1 MNCINCG
8 LEVTGRFCSQCGQG
22 NPPRRITF
30 SHLFEDF
37 QASMFGFDG
46 MLLRTV
52 KDLTIHP
59 GKVAKGFIEGNRV
72 LYYKPVSYF
81 LLVITVMLLISSLLG
96 IDYIDYLKASTA
108 NSVDENPDVANFQK
122 TIINKALDPISENL
136 RLFTFLYIPVQAF
149 FSRYLFFRKSGY
161 SFVEHCVL
169 PFYMWGHLYV
179 TTLLSIIYFKI
190 TGNPV
195 SVTLT
200 ALVYMLYFGYASL
213 DMFTYQSKLKAFLK
227 GVGIYLAIQ
236 ILIVLVAMIATVIAL
251 LLSPELMNQFKS
263 PGK

>member
-30 SHLFEDF
+30 GHMFEDF

-46 MLLRTV
+46 MLLRTL

-59 GKVAKGFIEGNRV
+59 GKVAERFIEGNRV
-72 LYYKPVSYF
+72 LYYKPISYF

-108 NSVDENPDVANFQK
+108 NSVDEDPNTANFQN
-122 TIINKALDPISENL
+122 TIRNRIFEPISENL

-161 SFVEHCVL
+161 NFVEHCVL

-200 ALVYMLYFGYASL
+200 ALVYMLYFGYAFL
-213 DMFTYQSKLKAFLK
+213 DMFAYQSRIKAFLK
-227 GVGIYLAIQ
+227 GIGIYITIQFFIIMVAI
-236 ILIVLVAMIATVIAL
+236 IGTLIAL
-251 LLSPELMNQFKS
+251 LLSPELLNEFKNTS
-263 PGK
+263 K